1 MFTFFWKKKVGS
13 ANDFLCDIK
22 CDSLL
27 LGEFPRVW
35 CRNSITGKVF
45 QCRLYESTKFRAGQM
60 GVCSMCWVAFS
71 IPSVR
76 TLLIASNRLSD
87 PTYLSKG
94 GFIR

>member
-1 MFTFFWKKKVGS
+1 MCGVETVLQG
-13 ANDFLCDIK
+13 
-22 CDSLL
+22 
-27 LGEFPRVW
+27 
-35 CRNSITGKVF
+35 VF
-45 QCRLYESTKFRAGQM
+45 QCRLYESTEFRAGQM
-60 GVCSMCWVAFS
+60 GVCSLCWVAFS